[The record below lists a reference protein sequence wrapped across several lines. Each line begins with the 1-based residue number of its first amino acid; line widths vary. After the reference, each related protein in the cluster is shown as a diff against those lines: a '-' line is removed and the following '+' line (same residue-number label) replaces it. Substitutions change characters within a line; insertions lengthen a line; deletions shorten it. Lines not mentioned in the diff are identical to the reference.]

1 MRKRINLT
9 ISEEAYIKYQHLK
22 DKLCINISD
31 LISKTLENI
40 MILEKPDK
48 IYVVTTSTIFKVD
61 DECLK
66 REKKKKEN

>member
-48 IYVVTTSTIFKVD
+48 IYVVTTSTIIRVD